1 MDYERVIGLEVHCE
15 LKTNSKM
22 FSASPVTFGEDPNTM
37 INEVDMGMTGTLPCL
52 NKRGVEFAIRVC
64 HALHMEIDEFE
75 VAKYKF
81 DQVIDDYVNVFYD
94 QALWYKGLCL
104 LKQNKEEDARLVFA
118 KIAKSESYYNE
129 QAKEIVSKLK

>member
-64 HALHMEIDEFE
+64 HALHMESMNYYALTVRTTIILTFQKVSRLLRIKDLSD
-75 VAKYKF
+75 VM
-81 DQVIDDYVNVFYD
+81 VI
-94 QALWYKGLCL
+94 
-104 LKQNKEEDARLVFA
+104 
-118 KIAKSESYYNE
+118 
-129 QAKEIVSKLK
+129 

>member
-52 NKRGVEFAIRVC
+52 NKRGVELRFVYVMHYIWKSMNYY
-64 HALHMEIDEFE
+64 ALTVRTTIILTFQKVSRLLRIKDLSDVM
-75 VAKYKF
+75 
-81 DQVIDDYVNVFYD
+81 VI
-94 QALWYKGLCL
+94 
-104 LKQNKEEDARLVFA
+104 
-118 KIAKSESYYNE
+118 
-129 QAKEIVSKLK
+129 

>member
-52 NKRGVEFAIRVC
+52 NKRGVEFAIRVYIWKLMNYY
-64 HALHMEIDEFE
+64 ALTVRTTIILTFQKVSRLLRIKDLSDVM
-75 VAKYKF
+75 
-81 DQVIDDYVNVFYD
+81 VI
-94 QALWYKGLCL
+94 
-104 LKQNKEEDARLVFA
+104 
-118 KIAKSESYYNE
+118 
-129 QAKEIVSKLK
+129 

>member
-52 NKRGVEFAIRVC
+52 NK
-64 HALHMEIDEFE
+64 E
-75 VAKYKF
+75 V
-81 DQVIDDYVNVFYD
+81 
-94 QALWYKGLCL
+94 
-104 LKQNKEEDARLVFA
+104 
-118 KIAKSESYYNE
+118 
-129 QAKEIVSKLK
+129 